1 MAGDPVKLVL
11 RIDGYHHEIDST
23 DPEIIGKW
31 IVEIFARIGPTWS
44 PATFI
49 QMQVQP
55 SWLPAAPDGQPQH
68 DWIADS
74 RFMGQLVPVKS
85 PREVVEALTKMI
97 DESEAKPDDP
107 ASD

>member
-1 MAGDPVKLVL
+1 MAGDPVKLIL

-31 IVEIFARIGPTWS
+31 LVEIFARIGPTWS

-55 SWLPAAPDGQPQH
+55 SYLPAVPGGEPQF
-68 DWIADS
+68 DWIADT
-74 RFMGQLVPVKS
+74 RFTGRLYPVKS
-85 PREVVEALTKMI
+85 PREVVEVLGKMI
-97 DESEAKPDDP
+97 DEYEGTTHDP